1 MGGVILL
8 DLQRLGKRLL
18 EVELGDLN
26 CALVSLDDRLALG
39 DLPRVL
45 CRRGL
50 VELLV
55 IVKLG
60 DLGLVLGADVRERLV
75 SLVGRGLDG

>member
-1 MGGVILL
+1 MGGVVLL

-18 EVELGDLN
+18 EVALGDFD
-26 CALVSLDDRLALG
+26 CALVSPDDRLALG

-45 CRRGL
+45 CRRGP

-60 DLGLVLGADVRERLV
+60 DLGLVLGAEVRESLV
-75 SLVGRGLDG
+75 SLVSRSFDG